1 MEDVMQ
7 ASARREL
14 ESVRHRPDAL
24 QHLKGPGKAGAKLAL
39 GARLQGLGGAMEK
52 TQPHPI
58 THRELQLAMG
68 GVVVLLGDLL
78 RLEKSLADLGQH
90 LVTITEEAVDGV
102 GPG

>member
-39 GARLQGLGGAMEK
+39 GARLLGQGRPVKK

-58 THRELQLAMG
+58 AHRELQITVRG
-68 GVVVLLGDLL
+68 IVVLRGELL
-78 RLEKSLADLGQH
+78 RLE
-90 LVTITEEAVDGV
+90 
-102 GPG
+102 